1 MVDFVDSP
9 VCSHYTVVQVQLLQ
23 GKRIFSTRY
32 QVVQRKVIILQ
43 DVIKPKSFDKYQ
55 IRYITF
61 AFLCQN
67 IRLIEQFSYV
77 RTREK
82 EVIFL
87 GLSNAVT
94 DKHNKKS
101 R

>member
-1 MVDFVDSP
+1 VVDFVDSL

-32 QVVQRKVIILQ
+32 QVVQGK
-43 DVIKPKSFDKYQ
+43 VIKPKSFDKYQ
-55 IRYITF
+55 IQYITF
-61 AFLCQN
+61 AFLCHN
-67 IRLIEQFSYV
+67 RSLTEQFSYV

-87 GLSNAVT
+87 GLSNVVT
-94 DKHNKKS
+94 DKHNRKK
-101 R
+101 